1 MGVFLVDWT
10 KKLEEEYGQDEMAMG
25 LISEFRTDLKMT
37 DEEIYS
43 FLESFY

>member
-1 MGVFLVDWT
+1 MDWT
-10 KKLEEEYGQDEMAMG
+10 KKLEEKYKNDEMAQG
-25 LISEFRTDLKMT
+25 LIQEYRDDLKMS